1 MSTAKTA
8 KGVRF
13 HEVGGPEV
21 LHVEMVEIPAPAP
34 HEVRLHVKAVGI
46 NRMDTVIRMGLF
58 PTPPVFPAHLG
69 FEAAGVVESVGS
81 AVTDFKAGDKVN
93 VFPAFMPNDYG
104 TYGDLIVLP
113 AYAIQTFPVA
123 LSFEQA
129 AAVWTSSLVAYG
141 MLVDSAKLQAG
152 QAVLI
157 NAASSS
163 AGLAAIQSTNSLGG
177 ISIALTTS
185 PAKKEA
191 LLAAGAQHVIVTSE
205 EDIAQRVQAITN
217 GKGAEVILDAV
228 GGAQFE
234 KLVAAAAER
243 AQVFAYGMLGVEAGA
258 YPTFPVVMKMLT
270 IKGYNMMDLLL
281 DPAKSAA
288 AIAFIQ
294 QRLHSGALKPVVGR
308 SFPLEAV
315 ADAHRFMEANG
326 HVGKVVLSLP

>member
-1 MSTAKTA
+1 MNSLKTA
-8 KGVRF
+8 QGVRF
-13 HEVGGPEV
+13 YKVGGPEV
-21 LHVEMVEIPAPAP
+21 LHVETVEVPAPAP
-34 HEVRLHVKAVGI
+34 HEVRLQVKAVGI

-58 PTPPVFPAHLG
+58 PIPPVFPAHLG
-69 FEAAGVVESVGS
+69 FEAAGVIEAVGS
-81 AVTDFKAGDKVN
+81 AVTMVKVGDKVN

-113 AYAIQTFPVA
+113 AYALQPFPEA

-129 AAVWTSSLVAYG
+129 AAVWTTYLVAYG
-141 MLVDSAKLQAG
+141 MLVDSAQLQAG
-152 QAVLI
+152 QAVII

-163 AGLAAIQSTNSLGG
+163 AGLAAIQLTNSLGG

-185 PAKKEA
+185 PAKRAA

-205 EDIAQRVQAITN
+205 ENIAEKVHTLTT
-217 GKGAEVILDAV
+217 GKGADFILDAV

-234 KLVAAAAER
+234 HLVAAAAER
-243 AQVFAYGMLGVEAGA
+243 AQVFAYGMLGVDAGA
-258 YPTFPVVMKMLT
+258 YPTFSVVMKMLT
-270 IKGYNMMDLLL
+270 IRGYNMMDLLL

-294 QRLHSGALKPVVGR
+294 QGLQSGALKPVVGR
-308 SFPLEAV
+308 TFPLAAV

-326 HVGKVVLSLP
+326 HVGKVVLSIQ

>member
-1 MSTAKTA
+1 MNSLKTA

-13 HEVGGPEV
+13 HEAGGPDVLQVETVEV
-21 LHVEMVEIPAPAP
+21 PAPAP
-34 HEVRLHVKAVGI
+34 HEVRLQVKAVGI
-46 NRMDTVIRMGLF
+46 NRIDTVIRQGLF
-58 PTPPVFPAHLG
+58 PIPPVFPAHLG
-69 FEAAGVVESVGS
+69 FEAAGVIESVGS
-81 AVTDFKAGDKVN
+81 DVTNLKPGDKVN

-113 AYAIQTFPVA
+113 AYAIQPFPAA

-129 AAVWTSSLVAYG
+129 AAVWGTYLVAYG

-152 QAVLI
+152 QAVVL

-163 AGLAAIQSTNSLGG
+163 AGLAAIQITNALGG

-185 PAKKEA
+185 KAKKDA

-205 EDIAQRVQAITN
+205 EDLAERVHALTN
-217 GKGAEVILDAV
+217 GKGADIILDAV

-234 KLVAAAAER
+234 QLVAAAAER
-243 AQVFAYGMLGVEAGA
+243 AQVFAYGMLGTGAGA
-258 YPTFPVVMKMLT
+258 YPTFQVVMKMLA
-270 IKGYNMMDLLL
+270 IRGYNMMDLLL

-288 AIAFIQ
+288 AVAFIQ
-294 QRLHSGALKPVVGR
+294 QGLQAGTLKPVVGH

-315 ADAHRFMEANG
+315 ANAHRFVEANG
-326 HVGKVVLSLP
+326 HVGKVVLSV

>member
-1 MSTAKTA
+1 MSSPKTA

-13 HEVGGPEV
+13 HKVGGPDV
-21 LHVEMVEIPAPAP
+21 LKVETVEIPVPAP

-46 NRMDTVIRMGLF
+46 NRMDTVIRMGQF
-58 PTPPVFPAHLG
+58 PIPPVFPAHLG
-69 FEAAGVVESVGS
+69 FEAAGVIESVGS
-81 AVTDFKAGDKVN
+81 AVTAIKAGDKVN
-93 VFPAFMPNDYG
+93 VFPAFMPNEYG

-113 AYAIQTFPVA
+113 AYAIQPFPDA

-129 AAVWTSSLVAYG
+129 ASVWATYLVAYG

-152 QAVLI
+152 QAVII

-163 AGLAAIQSTNSLGG
+163 AGLSAIQITNSLGG

-185 PAKKEA
+185 KAKKEA
-191 LLAAGAQHVIVTSE
+191 LLAAGAQHVVVTSE
-205 EDIAQRVQAITN
+205 EDIVTRVQTITN

-228 GGAQFE
+228 GGSQFE

-243 AQVFAYGMLGVEAGA
+243 AQLFAYGMLGVDYGA
-258 YPTFPVVMKMLT
+258 YPTFQVVMKMLT
-270 IKGYNMMDLLL
+270 IRGYNMTDLLI

-294 QRLHSGALKPVVGR
+294 QGVQSGVLKPVVGQ
-308 SFPLEAV
+308 SFPLEEV
-315 ADAHRFMEANG
+315 VEAHRFMEANG
-326 HVGKVVLSLP
+326 HVGKVVLSL